1 MGYAFITGLR
11 IALLFNAGRRQIR
24 RTSFEMWAGLG
35 PGRLGKA
42 VPALA
47 LGRGGGKASGYAPNS
62 SAHKLLRVLS
72 PKSFTLRNVERCR
85 KHNSGLN
92 QSGVLAFLREGNR

>member
-1 MGYAFITGLR
+1 MRYAFITGLR

-24 RTSFEMWAGLG
+24 RISFEMQAGLG

-47 LGRGGGKASGYAPNS
+47 LGRGGGKASGYAPNC
-62 SAHKLLRVLS
+62 SAHLQLRVLS
-72 PKSFTLRNVERCR
+72 PESFRLEKS
-85 KHNSGLN
+85 S
-92 QSGVLAFLREGNR
+92 AAGNIIQA